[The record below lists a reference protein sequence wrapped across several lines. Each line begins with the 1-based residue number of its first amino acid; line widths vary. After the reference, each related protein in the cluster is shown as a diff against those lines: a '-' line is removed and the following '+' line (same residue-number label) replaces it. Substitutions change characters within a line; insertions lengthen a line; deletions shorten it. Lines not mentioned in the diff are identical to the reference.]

1 MDSVNTYWD
10 DRALLEWQLELGADE
25 AINETPVNRYDLE
38 VAKPKPAVNPAA
50 GGQDRPAPVAI
61 QEIDTVALAK
71 AAAAGAS
78 DLDALR
84 DAIAGF
90 DHCHLKRGARKMVF
104 SAGNPAARVMI
115 VGEAPS
121 REEDVA
127 GKPFA
132 GQQGDLLTKMMAAI
146 SLSTDA
152 EDPAKAIY
160 VTTAMPWRVPGDGF
174 PNPKDLAMMR
184 PFLERHIALV
194 NPDVVILM
202 GNTAC
207 QMLLGKSGI
216 SRLRGKWSAVS
227 GRPAMPMAHPVSL
240 LKTPLAKRDAWADLL
255 DVQAKLRT
263 LST

>member
-1 MDSVNTYWD
+1 MDSVSTYWD

-25 AINETPVNRYDLE
+25 AIDETPVNRYDLE
-38 VAKPKPAVNPAA
+38 PAKPKAVPNPNA
-50 GGQDRPAPVAI
+50 GPERPAPIVVK
-61 QEIDTVALAK
+61 ELDTVALAK
-71 AAAAGAS
+71 SAAADVS

-84 DAIAGF
+84 AALDGF

-104 SAGNPAARVMI
+104 AAGNPAARVMI

-127 GKPFA
+127 GRPFA
-132 GQQGDLLTKMMAAI
+132 GVQGDLLAKMMAAI
-146 SLSTDA
+146 GLVA
-152 EDPAKAIY
+152 EAVDPATSVYMA
-160 VTTAMPWRVPGDGF
+160 TAMPWRVPGDGL
-174 PNPKDLAMMR
+174 PNRKDMAMMR

-207 QMLLGKSGI
+207 QMLLDKTGI
-216 SRLRGKWSAVS
+216 SRLRGKWTEVA
-227 GRPAMPMAHPVSL
+227 GRPAMPMAHPMSL

-263 LST
+263 LPT